1 MFMTPRDLDE
11 VRTLCASKRYD
22 EALKLCAEFIADQPD
37 HPHGYHMRAVVRVV
51 MGEPHL
57 ALADR
62 DKVVSL
68 CPQEAGA
75 FMARADD
82 HLRVGNFAAAA
93 DDLDRAEK
101 LDNAHYWPLIPFLRA
116 LCRARI
122 GRIDEALADAAKVPD
137 DYLLPG
143 FGSDFPSSKTQ
154 LTAAI
159 EDARLQRESEQP
171 SDAGP
176 AA

>member
-11 VRTLCASKRYD
+11 VRTLCASQRYD
-22 EALKLCAEFIADQPD
+22 EALKLCAEF
-37 HPHGYHMRAVVRVV
+37 

-82 HLRVGNFAAAA
+82 HLRIGNFAAAA

-101 LDNAHYWPLIPFLRA
+101 LDQAHYWPLIPFLRA
-116 LCRARI
+116 LCRAKS

-143 FGSDFPSSKTQ
+143 FGSTMPNSKQQ
-154 LTAAI
+154 LAAAI
-159 EDARLQRESEQP
+159 EDARLLRGEEP
-171 SDAGP
+171 GP
-176 AA
+176 EAPDRA

>member
-1 MFMTPRDLDE
+1 MVMTPKDLE
-11 VRTLCASKRYD
+11 AVSALCADGRFA
-22 EALKLCAEFIADQPD
+22 EALRLCVEFIAEHPD
-37 HPHGYHMRAVVRVV
+37 HAHGYHMRAVVRVL

-75 FMARADD
+75 YMARADD
-82 HLRVGNFAAAA
+82 HLRIGNFAAAA

-143 FGSDFPSSKTQ
+143 FGSAIPNSKQQ
-154 LTAAI
+154 LAAAI
-159 EDARLQRESEQP
+159 EDARLQRGDEP
-171 SDAGP
+171 DPDAP
-176 AA
+176 AGG

>member
-11 VRTLCASKRYD
+11 VRTLCASQRYD
-22 EALKLCAEFIADQPD
+22 AALKLCAEFIAEQPD
-37 HPHGYHMRAVVRVV
+37 HPHGYHMRAVVRVL

-68 CPQEAGA
+68 CPHEAGA
-75 FMARADD
+75 FLARADD

-101 LDNAHYWPLIPFLRA
+101 LDQAHYWPLIPFLRA
-116 LCRARI
+116 LCRAKS
-122 GRIDEALADAAKVPD
+122 GRIDEALADLAKVPD

-143 FGSDFPSSKTQ
+143 FGSTIPNSKQ
-154 LTAAI
+154 ELAAVI
-159 EDARLQRESEQP
+159 EDARLQRESERT
-171 SDAGP
+171 SEAGS

>member
-1 MFMTPRDLDE
+1 
-11 VRTLCASKRYD
+11 
-22 EALKLCAEFIADQPD
+22 
-37 HPHGYHMRAVVRVV
+37 

-57 ALADR
+57 ALADH

-82 HLRVGNFAAAA
+82 HLRLGNFAAAA

-101 LDNAHYWPLIPFLRA
+101 LDSAHYWPLIPFLRA

-122 GRIDEALADAAKVPD
+122 GRVEEALADAARVPD

-143 FGSDFPSSKTQ
+143 FDSAIPASKQQ
-154 LTAAI
+154 LAAVI
-159 EDARLQRESEQP
+159 EDARAQRDSEQA
-171 SDAGP
+171 S
-176 AA
+176 

>member
-11 VRTLCASKRYD
+11 VRTLCASQRYD
-22 EALKLCAEFIADQPD
+22 EALKLCAEFIAEQPD
-37 HPHGYHMRAVVRVV
+37 HPHGYHMRAVVRVI

-62 DKVVSL
+62 
-68 CPQEAGA
+68 
-75 FMARADD
+75 D

-101 LDNAHYWPLIPFLRA
+101 LDQAHYWPLIPFLRA
-116 LCRARI
+116 LCRAKS
-122 GRIDEALADAAKVPD
+122 GRVDEALADAAKVPD

-143 FGSDFPSSKTQ
+143 FGSAIPNSKQQ
-154 LTAAI
+154 LAALI
-159 EDARLQRESEQP
+159 EEAQLLRGDEP
-171 SDAGP
+171 GP
-176 AA
+176 DTPDRA

>member
-11 VRTLCASKRYD
+11 VRTLCASQRYH
-22 EALKLCAEFIADQPD
+22 EALKLCTDFIAEQPD
-37 HPHGYHMRAVVRVV
+37 HPHGYHMRAVVRVI

-75 FMARADD
+75 FIARADD

-101 LDNAHYWPLIPFLRA
+101 LDQAHYWPLIPFLRA
-116 LCRARI
+116 LCRAKS

-143 FGSDFPSSKTQ
+143 FGSTMPNSKQQ
-154 LTAAI
+154 LAALI
-159 EDARLQRESEQP
+159 EDARLLRGEEP
-171 SDAGP
+171 APDAP
-176 AA
+176 DRA

>member
-11 VRTLCASKRYD
+11 VRTLCASQRYD
-22 EALKLCAEFIADQPD
+22 EALKLCAEFIAEQPD
-37 HPHGYHMRAVVRVV
+37 HPHGYHMRAVVRVI

-82 HLRVGNFAAAA
+82 QLRVGNFAAAA

-143 FGSDFPSSKTQ
+143 FGSDFPSSKAQ
-154 LTAAI
+154 LVAAI
-159 EDARLQRESEQP
+159 EDVRLQRESEQP
-171 SDAGP
+171 SDADP

>member
-1 MFMTPRDLDE
+1 
-11 VRTLCASKRYD
+11 
-22 EALKLCAEFIADQPD
+22 
-37 HPHGYHMRAVVRVV
+37 
-51 MGEPHL
+51 L

-75 FMARADD
+75 YMARADD
-82 HLRVGNFAAAA
+82 HLRIGNFSAAA

-101 LDNAHYWPLIPFLRA
+101 LDHAHYWPLIPFLRA
-116 LCRARI
+116 LCRART

-143 FGSDFPSSKTQ
+143 FGSEIPNSKQQ
-154 LTAAI
+154 LAAAI
-159 EDARLQRESEQP
+159 EDAQLQRESEQA
-171 SDAGP
+171 SEAGS
-176 AA
+176 AS